1 MENSTPGHEKQDDA
15 TPEARSKKKRSA
27 SRLSQYLSG
36 LRGKEN
42 DVSGEKN
49 DEKPKRFRRLFNK
62 IFPQVV
68 ESPSQEEKGEQ
79 QHDFDYESWFSWT
92 GFANRPESAGV
103 TPASE
108 ASESTSSATP
118 EETVTDVSAE
128 TAEDQSEAPRTK
140 PYTEEHST
148 PDKVENPFETSSKP
162 EVSED
167 HVTPPEIP
175 AIPSRQEVFNRQQE
189 EQELV
194 QAASSGESST
204 KEVIIERGS
213 GAALPVLLVG
223 AEYIAR
229 KRADRKL
236 EGRLNEKIKASQEQ
250 LDDTATLQQEIE
262 TVVKQNR
269 EQLDAL
275 KQAREGQVP
284 VEAPPIQKIIE
295 RPSAAR
301 SERVTTPE
309 QKIGSTERVQS
320 NPEVK
325 EQLRPLVERNV
336 TKEEVQPEK
345 IMEQVADAAEHD
357 IPVERIFERSHEVKD
372 DRTVP
377 GAAASVGAVMN
388 SQAVANQYQALQQV
402 KQPVGTPGGGPLPFV
417 SDSAARIAYKQ
428 AVKMGFWGA
437 VMIIILGAIAYLVV
451 K

>member
-1 MENSTPGHEKQDDA
+1 MEKGTPGPEPQDDA
-15 TPEARSKKKRSA
+15 NPESRSKKKRSA

-42 DVSGEKN
+42 EVSGEKN

-79 QHDFDYESWFSWT
+79 QHGFDYESWFSWT
-92 GFANRPESAGV
+92 SFANRQESAGV
-103 TPASE
+103 TPANGG
-108 ASESTSSATP
+108 SESTVSTAT
-118 EETVTDVSAE
+118 EEIAAEVPAE
-128 TAEDQSEAPRTK
+128 TAEDESGPPRTE
-140 PYTEEHST
+140 PEAEEQSPPDRVEDPLET
-148 PDKVENPFETSSKP
+148 PAEP
-162 EVSED
+162 EVSD
-167 HVTPPEIP
+167 DLLTPPEIP
-175 AIPSRQEVFNRQQE
+175 TIPSQREVFSRQQE
-189 EQELV
+189 EHELV
-194 QAASSGESST
+194 QAAPPGENST
-204 KEVIIERGS
+204 QEVIVERGS

-236 EGRLNEKIKASQEQ
+236 EGRLNEKIKESKEKI
-250 LDDTATLQQEIE
+250 DNTTTIQQELE
-262 TVVKQNR
+262 TVVKQNE
-269 EQLDAL
+269 EQLEAL
-275 KQAREGQVP
+275 KRAREGQAP

-295 RPSAAR
+295 KIPTPRPERDTAPKQQTRSA
-301 SERVTTPE
+301 
-309 QKIGSTERVQS
+309 ERVQS
-320 NPEVK
+320 TPESR
-325 EQLRPLVERNV
+325 EQPRPVIERNAI
-336 TKEEVQPEK
+336 KDEVQPEK
-345 IMEQVADAAEHD
+345 ILEQVADAAEHD

-372 DRTVP
+372 DRTVS

-402 KQPVGTPGGGPLPFV
+402 KQPIDTQGGPLPFV